1 MFDLVGKAAN
11 NRYLPLI
18 VRSHSQSMFQIL
30 PPAKSLSLLFNIA
43 FSLEKRGIQSVFG
56 TMDKSAPLLPAFLM
70 QIKLFAAILKLRI
83 RRGRRINLSNSLI
96 RLSFHAPS
104 RPLQWL

>member
-18 VRSHSQSMFQIL
+18 VRPHSQSMFQIL

-43 FSLEKRGIQSVFG
+43 SSLKNPVF
-56 TMDKSAPLLPAFLM
+56 KAFLG
-70 QIKLFAAILKLRI
+70 QWTNRPHFC
-83 RRGRRINLSNSLI
+83 
-96 RLSFHAPS
+96 RLSSCKSNYSLLFLSCGFVVAAG
-104 RPLQWL
+104 

>member
-18 VRSHSQSMFQIL
+18 VCPHSQSMFQIL

-43 FSLEKRGIQSVFG
+43 SSLENAGFE
-56 TMDKSAPLLPAFLM
+56 
-70 QIKLFAAILKLRI
+70 AIPRQCP
-83 RRGRRINLSNSLI
+83 NQPHFC
-96 RLSFHAPS
+96 RLSSCKSIYSLLFLSCGFVVAAG
-104 RPLQWL
+104 